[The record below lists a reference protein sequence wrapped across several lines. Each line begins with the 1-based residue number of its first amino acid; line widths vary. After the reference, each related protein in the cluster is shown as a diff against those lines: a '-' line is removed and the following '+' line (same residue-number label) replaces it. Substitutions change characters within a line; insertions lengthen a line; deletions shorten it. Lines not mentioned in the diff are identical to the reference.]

1 MPIFNGI
8 IKSDNNS
15 LVRKPTTSFAGI
27 VGFPLTYAVLPYAQP
42 NNLVGW
48 FNNGDGITVATGVSA
63 WVDRIAGASLAQA
76 TGSLQPTYT
85 QQVQTING
93 KNKIA
98 FASTQYMSAGDVFD
112 IRTNTG
118 YSASIYA
125 KLTNII
131 GNRFLF
137 GKSVNALNPTV
148 VGDYSISCAGVNL
161 LIGKFYDNV
170 SIKSTASFIVDP
182 NNYYL
187 YTIVVD
193 ITNSLLLIYINE
205 RPVITV
211 AISNAAVDYNS
222 GNPFQIGS
230 SNNTIAF
237 DFLEALVYQ
246 VALTQAEVAKNS
258 IVSRGKFGQI

>member
-1 MPIFNGI
+1 MKGFHQVGNYG
-8 IKSDNNS
+8 
-15 LVRKPTTSFAGI
+15 LTRKITNAFG
-27 VGFPLTYAVLPYAQP
+27 GFPSSNFETGVLPYANLP
-42 NNLVGW
+42 NLVGW
-48 FNNGDGITVATGVSA
+48 FNNGDGITLATGVSA

-76 TGSLQPTYT
+76 TGALQPTYT

-98 FASTQYMSAGDVFD
+98 FTSAQYMSAGDVFD

-125 KLTNII
+125 KLTVTAA
-131 GNRFLF
+131 NRFLF

-148 VGDYSISCAGVNL
+148 VGDYSISCAGANL

-230 SNNTIAF
+230 STSTIAF

-246 VALTQAEVAKNS
+246 VALTQSEIAQNS
-258 IVSRGKFGQI
+258 ISLKGKFGQI